1 MTVDAETHL
10 NVVRRVLSDQWPFG
24 DLLRHAYRIILMDA
38 PTKFSSGPNRNPINH
53 YKTMTIAEIAAMP
66 VGDLAHPD
74 GCRLIA
80 WMTWPHLHRVPEL
93 LAAWGFRYCTGR
105 PWLKTWPKEDGLILY
120 PDSFAV
126 GCGYE
131 IRNTSEFHIIAKRG
145 RPQRLNGTKLAGH
158 IIAPRREHSRK
169 PDCVRDEIVALFD
182 GPRCELFARS
192 RHPGFDS
199 WGDQVGLFDGGES

>member
-1 MTVDAETHL
+1 MT
-10 NVVRRVLSDQWPFG
+10 WPFSE
-24 DLLRHAYRIILMDA
+24 LQRHAYRVILMDA
-38 PTKFSSGPNRNPINH
+38 PTKFSSGPNRNPNNH
-53 YKTMTIAEIAAMP
+53 YPTMTIAKIAALP
-66 VGDLAHPD
+66 VGELAHPD
-74 GCRLIA
+74 GCRLVM

-93 LAAWGFRYCTGR
+93 LAAWDFKYCTGR
-105 PWLKTWPKEDGLILY
+105 PWLKIWPKEDGLLLY

-131 IRNTSEFHIIAKRG
+131 VRNTSEFQIIAKKG
-145 RPQRLNGTKLAGH
+145 RPQRLDGAKLRGH

-169 PDCVRDEIVALFD
+169 PDVVRDELAALFQ

-199 WGDQVGLFDGGES
+199 WGNEIDRFPEAAS